1 MASWGAGMQ
10 ILVTGATGKVGQAL
24 LSALPKAYPNAGIR
38 ALLHSRVLPLRP
50 GLTTVKGSLA
60 DRAVA
65 EEAARDCTHVVHL
78 ATCKETPDD
87 VMDVTVK
94 GLFWLLEAWRQ
105 NPAAQRFVL
114 IGGDASVGHFF
125 YDHAGPVTEA
135 TPHRAYPGCY
145 ALSKVLEEVMLAQ
158 YGHQYGIDWC
168 CLRAPWIMEKDDF
181 RASLSFDEDR
191 FGGPDWAA
199 LVGPAQ
205 AEAARSTSAVPLL
218 QDRDGIAIKRNFIHV
233 SDLVGAICT
242 ALTAPAAR
250 QRLYNVAMDEPV
262 DYAEVARIL
271 AKLHGLPAIPVRSD
285 FHSTWLSNAR
295 ARFELG
301 WRPAYDTHRLVTESW
316 AYTRAPDDPRRVWYP
331 G

>member
-1 MASWGAGMQ
+1 MR

-24 LSALPKAYPNAGIR
+24 LSALPDAYPGASIR
-38 ALLHSRVLPLRP
+38 ALLHSRDLPAKT

-60 DRAVA
+60 DRSVA
-65 EEAARDCTHVVHL
+65 EEAIRDCTHVVHL

-94 GLFWLLEAWRQ
+94 GLFWLLEAWRE
-105 NPAAQRFVL
+105 NPIAQRFVL
-114 IGGDASVGHFF
+114 IGGDAAVGHFY
-125 YDHAGPVTEA
+125 YDHGDTVTEA

-158 YGHQYGIDWC
+158 YGIQYGVDWC

-181 RASLSFDEDR
+181 RTSLSFGDDR

-199 LVGPAQ
+199 LAGEEQ
-205 AEAARSTSAVPLL
+205 TAEARRTGAVPSL
-218 QDRDGIAIKRNFIHV
+218 QDRDGVAIKRNFVHV
-233 SDLVGAICT
+233 SDLVAAICA

-250 QRLYNVAMDEPV
+250 QRLYNIAMDEPV
-262 DYAEVARIL
+262 DYHEVAQIL
-271 AKLHGLPAIPVRSD
+271 AELHGLPTLPLRSD
-285 FHSTWLSNAR
+285 FRSTWLSNAR
-295 ARFELG
+295 ARFELD
-301 WRPAYDTHRLVTESW
+301 WRPAYDTRRLITESW

>member
-1 MASWGAGMQ
+1 MQ
-10 ILVTGATGKVGQAL
+10 ILVTGASGKVGQAL
-24 LSALPKAYPNAGIR
+24 LQALPEAYPNASVR
-38 ALLHSRVLPLRP
+38 ALVHSRDLAPRP

-60 DRAVA
+60 DRSVADEAV
-65 EEAARDCTHVVHL
+65 RDCTHVVHL

-105 NPAAQRFVL
+105 NPAAQRFLL
-114 IGGDASVGHFF
+114 IGGDASVGHFH
-125 YDHAGPVTEA
+125 YDHGGPVTEA

-145 ALSKVLEEVMLAQ
+145 ALSKVLEEVMLTQ
-158 YGHQYGIDWC
+158 YGIQYGIDWC

-181 RASLSFDEDR
+181 RASLSFGDDR

-199 LVGPAQ
+199 LAGPMQ
-205 AEAARSTSAVPLL
+205 TEAAIRTGAIPLL
-218 QDRDGIAIKRNFIHV
+218 QDRNGHAIRRNFVHV
-233 SDLVGAICT
+233 SDLVRAICI
-242 ALTAPAAR
+242 AMTAPAAR
-250 QRLYNVAMDEPV
+250 QRLYNIAMDEPV
-262 DYAEVARIL
+262 DYDEVARIL
-271 AKLHGLPAIPVRSD
+271 AVTHGLHAIPLRSG

-301 WRPAYDTHRLVTESW
+301 WRPDYDTHRLVTESW